1 MNIAGSM
8 SPRDRRT
15 LLAGIGIIGGIIG
28 LSRGVPQW
36 REWDENARMEA
47 ANVVGELANAHERL
61 VLLPAIRDSAR
72 ARRARLEKSA
82 SRLLVAETSGIAGA
96 MLATKVTD
104 IADELGLKVSAIQIR
119 ADSVFRSAHA
129 RVAVRLTASG
139 DVQHLTDLLS
149 ALESPT
155 ELLAVRELSVSPT
168 DPVLPDGRPET
179 LRFQVLVE
187 GLAMRGVRKAE
198 P

>member
-1 MNIAGSM
+1 MTITAGM

-15 LLAGIGIIGGIIG
+15 LAFGIAIIGGIIG
-28 LSRGVPQW
+28 LSRGVPTW
-36 REWDENARMEA
+36 REWDESARMDA
-47 ANVVGELANAHERL
+47 ANAAGELANAREELVRL
-61 VLLPAIRDSAR
+61 PVIRDSAR
-72 ARRARLEKSA
+72 ARRARLDISQR
-82 SRLLVAETSGIAGA
+82 RLLVAETVGIAGA

-129 RVAVRLTASG
+129 HVAVRLTASG

-168 DPVLPDGRPET
+168 DPVLADGRPET

-187 GLAMRGVRKAE
+187 GLAMHGARSTT